1 MDTQEDYNGAWM
13 NTQDDY
19 NGASMDT
26 QDDHNGACGG
36 QSNGEEIQDVKDN
49 ATTECTPQGLWPDSG
64 KSKV

>member
-1 MDTQEDYNGAWM
+1 MDTQEDYNGAW
-13 NTQDDY
+13 
-19 NGASMDT
+19 MDT